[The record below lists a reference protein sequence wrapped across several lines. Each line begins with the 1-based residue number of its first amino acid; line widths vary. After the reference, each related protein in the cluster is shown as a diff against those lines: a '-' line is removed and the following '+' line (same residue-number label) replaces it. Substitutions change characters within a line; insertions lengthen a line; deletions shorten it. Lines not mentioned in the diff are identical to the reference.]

1 MDGMKVYKNRQEAK
15 DSGVRGAKYHGKPC
29 IHCQNTLRWASTT
42 GCYECT
48 KKKTREA
55 NNIRR
60 KDPKTRPAMLESQR
74 KANLK
79 RRDDPVY
86 KQQKRD
92 WAKANPKKTRAGKR
106 AAKAKRRTNQKNN
119 PLPIGW
125 EESKP
130 ELRNAF
136 DAVAVRLEQETGI
149 KYHLDH
155 IIPIS
160 KGGPEHELNFQ
171 LLTDKDNL
179 RKSDKMPDVT
189 FEELAQIPPTPEH
202 RIGLFIL

>member
-1 MDGMKVYKNRQEAK
+1 MDGMIYNSLKEAK
-15 DSGVRGAKYHGKPC
+15 EATANGVRGAKYYGKTC
-29 IHCQNTLRWASTT
+29 DC
-42 GCYECT
+42 G
-48 KKKTREA
+48 

-60 KDPKTRPAMLESQR
+60 HSNSACIDCERIATRIRNR
-74 KANLK
+74 KKYAECPE
-79 RRDDPVY
+79 RRRKNSLNSKKWREENPEKVRLN
-86 KQQKRD
+86 KQLS
-92 WAKANPKKTRAGKR
+92 
-106 AAKAKRRTNQKNN
+106 KAKRRADQQNN

-125 EESKP
+125 EASKT
-130 ELRNAF
+130 ELRAAF
-136 DAVAVRLEQETGI
+136 QKEKTRLTQETGI